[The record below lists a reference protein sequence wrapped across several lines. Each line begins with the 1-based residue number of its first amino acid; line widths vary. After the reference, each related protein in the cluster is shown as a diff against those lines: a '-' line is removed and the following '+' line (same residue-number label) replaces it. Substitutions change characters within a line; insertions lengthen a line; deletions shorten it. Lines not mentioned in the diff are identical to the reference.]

1 MFLFTDKLTL
11 GEEWLEHKHSNLVFA
26 HFHPGTNITPH
37 LYLLTPS
44 SSTLILVYY
53 NLDLIFVGFDII
65 CFVLYNITLFDIS
78 AKCRETQ

>member
-1 MFLFTDKLTL
+1 MFVFTDKLTL

-26 HFHPGTNITPH
+26 HFHPR

-53 NLDLIFVGFDII
+53 NLDLIFVVFDII
-65 CFVLYNITLFDIS
+65 CVVLCNITLFDIS